1 MKIWADRYGKSKHGE
16 PTKLYKLYKQ
26 LFDKGVIFPQDYIFV
41 DPIKIKKTTAKK
53 KEAEK

>member
-53 KEAEK
+53 KEA